1 MEVRYTLFR
10 ASFSDLSLRGKI
22 SEEKQ
27 PDNTRFHVHGHGLHM
42 TVWFRLQ
49 KRDLKE
55 K

>member
-10 ASFSDLSLRGKI
+10 ASFSDLSKI

-27 PDNTRFHVHGHGLHM
+27 PDNTRFHVHGHGLHK

-49 KRDLKE
+49 KRDLEE